1 MSKAIYQPK
10 GKAREYSA
18 WACNLYNGCPNACY
32 YCYNNKGI
40 TKSKVGGTNVRLK
53 KCLVDEKTALSIFK
67 EELDR
72 YKGSIIHDGYLHFNF
87 VSDPCLPETI
97 ELNWSCIDY
106 ALSKGVPCQVLTK
119 RADWLEHPAVQNA
132 LSHPKLLIG
141 FSLTGCDDLEPGAS
155 TNEERIKAMSFLHD
169 IEVKTWASIEPI
181 IDPEKSLDMIAK
193 TIECCDLYRIGI
205 LSGIKN
211 YTPYDIRCFMSRV
224 YMLGSIPVFWKNSL
238 IDFIRKKT
246 IWEMTL
252 P

>member
-72 YKGSIIHDGYLHFNF
+72 YKESIIHDGYLHFNF

-106 ALSKGVPCQVLTK
+106 ALSKSVPCQVLTK

-155 TNEERIKAMSFLHD
+155 TNDERIKAMQVLHKAG
-169 IEVKTWASIEPI
+169 IHTWASIEPI

-193 TIECCDLYRIGI
+193 TIECCDHFKIGI
-205 LSGIKN
+205 LSRQKN
-211 YTPYDIRCFMSRV
+211 YTPDQIRNFKAAVDVLNLKSV
-224 YMLGSIPVFWKNSL
+224 YWKESL
-238 IDFIRKKT
+238 LEYI
-246 IWEMTL
+246 
-252 P
+252 

>member
-72 YKGSIIHDGYLHFNF
+72 YKESIIHDGFLHFNF

-106 ALSKGVPCQVLTK
+106 ALSKGVLCQVLTK

-155 TNEERIKAMSFLHD
+155 TNDERIKAMQVLHKAG
-169 IEVKTWASIEPI
+169 IHTWASIEPI

-193 TIECCDLYRIGI
+193 TIECCDHFKIGI
-205 LSGIKN
+205 LSGQKN
-211 YTPYDIRCFMSRV
+211 YTPDQIRNFKAAVDVLNLKSV
-224 YMLGSIPVFWKNSL
+224 YWKESL
-238 IDFIRKKT
+238 LEYI
-246 IWEMTL
+246 
-252 P
+252 

>member
-18 WACNLYNGCPNACY
+18 WACNLYNGCPNGCF

-72 YKGSIIHDGYLHFNF
+72 YKESIIHDGFLHFNF

-106 ALSKGVPCQVLTK
+106 ALSKSVPCQVLTK

-141 FSLTGCDDLEPGAS
+141 FSLTGCDDLEPGAG
-155 TNEERIKAMSFLHD
+155 TNDERVKAMSFLHG
-169 IEVKTWASIEPI
+169 IGVKTWASIEPI
-181 IDPEKSLDMIAK
+181 IDPQNSLDMIAK
-193 TIECCDLYRIGI
+193 TIGCCDHFKIGI
-205 LSGIKN
+205 LSGQKN
-211 YTPYDIRCFMSRV
+211 YTPDQIRNFKAAVDVLNLKSV
-224 YMLGSIPVFWKNSL
+224 YWKESL
-238 IDFIRKKT
+238 LEYI
-246 IWEMTL
+246 
-252 P
+252 

>member
-1 MSKAIYQPK
+1 MSKAIYQPE

-72 YKGSIIHDGYLHFNF
+72 YKESIIHDGYLHFNF

-106 ALSKGVPCQVLTK
+106 ALSKGVLCQVLTK
-119 RADWLEHPAVQNA
+119 RW
-132 LSHPKLLIG
+132 
-141 FSLTGCDDLEPGAS
+141 
-155 TNEERIKAMSFLHD
+155 
-169 IEVKTWASIEPI
+169 W
-181 IDPEKSLDMIAK
+181 MI
-193 TIECCDLYRIGI
+193 
-205 LSGIKN
+205 
-211 YTPYDIRCFMSRV
+211 
-224 YMLGSIPVFWKNSL
+224 
-238 IDFIRKKT
+238 
-246 IWEMTL
+246 
-252 P
+252 